1 MRITIAAATAA
12 ILLLAGC
19 NKTDSAPAKREPGS
33 WSQKIE
39 IVDFTGP
46 GVTPAQKAQM
56 QQMMNAV
63 SGMSVCITPELAVQE
78 DIEKNL
84 TNMGGQQGNC
94 TVADKKIAG
103 STLAFTANCK
113 DKGKD
118 VKITADGSNTPTVSI
133 VILIFCSVGATA
145 DGGKLVMNVSAKRNG
160 ECKPGEFTPPA
171 PAAAAAPKA
180 GA

>member
-1 MRITIAAATAA
+1 MRITIATTVAA
-12 ILLLAGC
+12 LLLVGC
-19 NKTDSAPAKREPGS
+19 NKTDSAPAKRQPGS

-39 IVDFTGP
+39 IVEFTGP
-46 GVTPAQKAQM
+46 GVAPAQKAQM

-63 SGMSVCITPELAVQE
+63 SGMSVCITPELAEQE

-94 TVADKKIAG
+94 TVANKDISGTK
-103 STLAFTANCK
+103 LAFTANCK

-118 VKITADGSNTPTVSI
+118 VKITADGNNTPTEQNI
-133 VILIFCSVGATA
+133 KMTIETVGATA
-145 DGGKLVMNVSAKRNG
+145 DGGKLVMNVASKRNG
-160 ECKPGEFTPPA
+160 ECTPGEFTPPA
-171 PAAAAAPKA
+171 PAAATSKA